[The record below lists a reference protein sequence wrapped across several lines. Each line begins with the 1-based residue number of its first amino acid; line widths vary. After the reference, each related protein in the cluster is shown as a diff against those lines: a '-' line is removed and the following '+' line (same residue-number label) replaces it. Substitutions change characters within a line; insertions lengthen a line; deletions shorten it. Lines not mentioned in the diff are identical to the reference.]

1 MSTGTVLCMLHN
13 LNQKNEKL
21 IRLLVFKSFINVNNY
36 FLMSNYLFRLIYL
49 LDLIQVM
56 DTNFNICGPTETSRK
71 SFTAHKQKVDNVDK
85 TQH

>member
-1 MSTGTVLCMLHN
+1 
-13 LNQKNEKL
+13 
-21 IRLLVFKSFINVNNY
+21 
-36 FLMSNYLFRLIYL
+36 MSNYLFRLIYL

-71 SFTAHKQKVDNVDK
+71 SFTAYKQKVDNVDK